1 MERNRFEVSLVVAA
15 LRSKLARKIAFF
27 VFLSL
32 VIIEILVLI
41 PSYLKRENELA
52 YKQEQLANL
61 LVMNLFSRST
71 IPLDLRSVKS
81 LNHSLSTDNILGF
94 KLEEN
99 GQPMINVGD
108 LEGMALASNFSS
120 GRKSHFHR
128 EYKRLDIQW
137 QLIVPEVGNRLIT
150 MRLDVGFIDE
160 ELRMYVGRIAGLVL
174 IISAFVTF
182 STMAVL
188 WWLVL
193 NPIRMLEERLKSF
206 SNLEKARSDLSPE
219 LVRDD
224 EIGELFL
231 EFRRMRER
239 ILEATDEISKLA
251 VTDQLTGL
259 HNRRKLDDAM
269 LLEIERVK
277 RYQKPLSI
285 IMCDLDHFKM
295 INDTYGHKTGDDV
308 IVATAHLI
316 KKGVRASDIVGRWGG
331 EEFLIICPHSDQQG
345 ATVLAEKIRLDIG
358 EYEGEPNLVIT
369 ASFGVAE
376 YISGEDSQAFLCRA
390 DKALYVAKS
399 EGRNQVRVDT

>member
-1 MERNRFEVSLVVAA
+1 MERNSFVTSLLAA
-15 LRSKLARKIAFF
+15 LQSKLARKIAFF

-32 VIIEILVLI
+32 IVIEILILI
-41 PSYLKRENELA
+41 PSYLKRENELV
-52 YKQEQLANL
+52 YKQEKLADLVVKNIFSQRSIPFELQSIEQLN
-61 LVMNLFSRST
+61 T
-71 IPLDLRSVKS
+71 
-81 LNHSLSTDNILGF
+81 SLSMDNILGF
-94 KLEEN
+94 SLEEN
-99 GQPMINVGD
+99 DQFVSRLGKV
-108 LEGMALASNFSS
+108 EGELNDIASKAGLDSFYH
-120 GRKSHFHR
+120 K
-128 EYKRLDIQW
+128 EDERLDLKW
-137 QLIVPEVGNRLIT
+137 VLSVPEAGDRQVT
-150 MRLDVGFIDE
+150 MHLDVSFIDT
-160 ELRMYVGRIAGLVL
+160 ELQMYVVRIAGLVL
-174 IISAFVTF
+174 IISAFVTL

-193 NPIRMLEERLKSF
+193 NPILKLEDKLKIF
-206 SNLEKARSDLSPE
+206 SNLENAVDDVSPFS
-219 LVRDD
+219 VRND
-224 EIGELFL
+224 EIGELFI
-231 EFRRMRER
+231 EFGKMRHR
-239 ILEATDEISKLA
+239 ILQAANEISKLA

-259 HNRRKLDDAM
+259 YNRRKLDDAM

-277 RYQKPLSI
+277 RYQKPLSV

-358 EYEGEPNLVIT
+358 AYEGEANLVIT

-390 DKALYVAKS
+390 DKALYIAKS

>member
-1 MERNRFEVSLVVAA
+1 MERNSFVASLLAA
-15 LRSKLARKIAFF
+15 LQSKLARKIAFF

-32 VIIEILVLI
+32 IVIEILVLV
-41 PSYLKRENELA
+41 PSYLKRESELV
-52 YKQEQLANL
+52 YKQEQLAD
-61 LVMNLFSRST
+61 LVVNNIFSQRS
-71 IPLDLRSVKS
+71 IPFDLSS
-81 LNHSLSTDNILGF
+81 IEQLTASLSMDNILGF
-94 KLEEN
+94 RLEEN
-99 GQPMINVGD
+99 EQSKINFGD
-108 LEGMALASNFSS
+108 LEEGDSISNLTLRRSS
-120 GRKSHFHR
+120 YYQR
-128 EYKRLDIQW
+128 ENMKLDIQW
-137 QLIVPEVGNRLIT
+137 LLDVPEVGSRQIT
-150 MRLDVGFIDE
+150 MRLDVEFINT
-160 ELRMYVGRIAGLVL
+160 ELRMYVFRIAGLVL
-174 IISAFVTF
+174 IISAFVTL

-193 NPIRMLEERLKSF
+193 NPILKLEERLKNF
-206 SNLEKARSDLSPE
+206 SNLEKVRNDLIPNV
-219 LVRDD
+219 VRDD
-224 EIGELFL
+224 EIGELFV
-231 EFRRMRER
+231 EFGRMQKR

-269 LLEIERVK
+269 LFEIERVK
-277 RYQKPLSI
+277 RYQKPLSV

-358 EYEGEPNLVIT
+358 AYEGEPNLVIT

-390 DKALYVAKS
+390 DKALYIAKS

>member
-1 MERNRFEVSLVVAA
+1 MESNSFVASLFAA
-15 LRSKLARKIAFF
+15 LQSKLARKIAFF

-32 VIIEILVLI
+32 LVIEILVLV
-41 PSYLKRENELA
+41 PSYLKRESELV
-52 YKQEQLANL
+52 YKQEKLADLVVKNIFSHRSIPFELQSIEQLNA
-61 LVMNLFSRST
+61 
-71 IPLDLRSVKS
+71 
-81 LNHSLSTDNILGF
+81 SLSMDNILGF
-94 KLEEN
+94 LLKEN
-99 GQPMINVGD
+99 NQVISRLGKV
-108 LEGMALASNFSS
+108 EGEWNETDSKAGLDRFYH
-120 GRKSHFHR
+120 K
-128 EYKRLDIQW
+128 EDERLDLKW
-137 QLIVPEVGNRLIT
+137 VLSVPEVGDRQIT
-150 MRLDVGFIDE
+150 MQLDVSFIDT
-160 ELRMYVGRIAGLVL
+160 ELQMYVVRIAGLVL
-174 IISAFVTF
+174 IISAFVTL

-193 NPIRMLEERLKSF
+193 NPILKLEDQLKIF
-206 SNLEKARSDLSPE
+206 SSLEKPVDDVSPFS
-219 LVRDD
+219 VRND
-224 EIGELFL
+224 EIGGLFI
-231 EFRRMRER
+231 EFGKMRHR
-239 ILEATDEISKLA
+239 ILEATNEISKLA

-277 RYQKPLSI
+277 RYQKPLSV
-285 IMCDLDHFKM
+285 IMCDLDHFKI

-331 EEFLIICPHSDQQG
+331 EEFLIICPHSDQKG

-358 EYEGEPNLVIT
+358 SFEGESNLVIT

-376 YISGEDSQAFLCRA
+376 YISGEDAEAILCRA

>member
-1 MERNRFEVSLVVAA
+1 MERNSFVASLLAA
-15 LRSKLARKIAFF
+15 LQSKLARKIAFF

-32 VIIEILVLI
+32 IVIEILVLV
-41 PSYLKRENELA
+41 PSYLKRESELV
-52 YKQEQLANL
+52 YKQEQLAD
-61 LVMNLFSRST
+61 LVVNNIFSQRS
-71 IPLDLRSVKS
+71 IPFDLSS
-81 LNHSLSTDNILGF
+81 IEQLTASLSMDNILGF
-94 KLEEN
+94 RLEEN
-99 GQPMINVGD
+99 EQSKINFGD
-108 LEGMALASNFSS
+108 LEGVGPISNLTLRRSS
-120 GRKSHFHR
+120 YYQR
-128 EYKRLDIQW
+128 ENMKLDIQW
-137 QLIVPEVGNRLIT
+137 LLDVPEVGSRQIT
-150 MRLDVGFIDE
+150 MRLDVEFINT
-160 ELRMYVGRIAGLVL
+160 ELRMYVFRIAGLVL
-174 IISAFVTF
+174 IISAFVTL

-193 NPIRMLEERLKSF
+193 NPILKLEERLKNF

-345 ATVLAEKIRLDIG
+345 AIVLAEKIRLDIG
-358 EYEGEPNLVIT
+358 AYEGEPNLVIT
-369 ASFGVAE
+369 ASFGVTE

-390 DKALYVAKS
+390 DKALYIAKS